1 MRSRSDPRKT
11 EHEEAQD
18 PAARHAESR
27 DHPARRHHA
36 QGRRRPSGAAR
47 GRSLPGADGP
57 LVRIALR
64 FTSWAERWFP
74 DAFVFVAIAVV
85 VVALGA
91 LANGAPVDAVTKA
104 FGDGF
109 WSLIPFTMQMAFVTI
124 GGYVVATSPPAQK
137 LIDRLAM
144 IPKTGRGAVGFIAA
158 VSMLSSL
165 LSWGLSLIFGGLL
178 ARAIAR
184 RAELRMDYRAAG
196 AAAYLGLGATW
207 ALGLSSSAAQLQA
220 NAASLPKTLLPI
232 TGVIPFTETIFL
244 WQSMVM
250 AAVLIVLSTVIAIW
264 SAPSGASAVTAR
276 DLDVDL
282 TLRQESLAPRQQ
294 PGEWLEHSP
303 VLTVL
308 LAVLALGW
316 LVQEFGRQ
324 SAIVAISSLNTYNF
338 LFLMLGL
345 LLHWQPKRFLNAVAK
360 SVPATTGVLI
370 QFPFYA
376 AISYILTVAKNADG
390 HSVSD
395 VIAHAFVAVNTHES
409 FPLAMGVY
417 SAVLGFFVPSG
428 GGKWLLEAPYVMQAA
443 NELQVHLGWAVQVY
457 NAAEALPNL
466 INPFWMLPL
475 LGILGIRAR
484 DIVGFT
490 FLQLVVHLP
499 VVLFLLWFLAKT
511 LTYVPPVIPG

>member
-1 MRSRSDPRKT
+1 MRKT
-11 EHEEAQD
+11 PGTKR
-18 PAARHAESR
+18 PAPETRAIRPAGLTARVE
-27 DHPARRHHA
+27 
-36 QGRRRPSGAAR
+36 
-47 GRSLPGADGP
+47 GADKVAREGAGRVGDAREEGA

-64 FTSWAERWFP
+64 FTTWAERWFP

-85 VVALGA
+85 VVAAAA
-91 LANGAPVDAVTKA
+91 LANGAPVAAVTKA

-109 WSLIPFTMQMAFVTI
+109 WSLIPFTMQMVFVTI
-124 GGYVVATSPPAQK
+124 GGYVVATSPPAQR
-137 LIDRLAM
+137 LINRLALT
-144 IPKTGRGAVGFIAA
+144 PATGRGAVGLIAA
-158 VSMLSSL
+158 VSMIASL

-184 RAELRMDYRAAG
+184 RPDLRMDYRAAG

-250 AAVLIVLSTVIAIW
+250 ALVLVVISTVIAIW
-264 SAPSGASAVTAR
+264 SAPSDARAVTAR

-282 TLRQESLAPRQQ
+282 TQRQEDLPPRRQ
-294 PGEWLEHSP
+294 PGEWLEHAP
-303 VLTVL
+303 LLTL
-308 LAVLALGW
+308 LLTALAAGW
-316 LVQEFGRQ
+316 LLQEFTRQ
-324 SAIVAISSLNTYNF
+324 SALVAISNLNTYNF
-338 LFLMLGL
+338 LFIMLGL
-345 LLHWQPKRFLNAVAK
+345 LLHWKPKRFLNAVAK
-360 SVPATTGVLI
+360 AVPATTGVLI

-376 AISYILTVAKNADG
+376 AISYILTAARNPAG

-395 VIAHAFVAVNTHES
+395 VIAHAFVTVNTHDS

-417 SAVLGFFVPSG
+417 SAVLGFFIPSG

-475 LGILGIRAR
+475 LGILGLRAR

-499 VVLFLLWFLAKT
+499 VVLFMLWFFAKT

>member
-1 MRSRSDPRKT
+1 MRTTPEADRPSPR
-11 EHEEAQD
+11 Q
-18 PAARHAESR
+18 AAA
-27 DHPARRHHA
+27 
-36 QGRRRPSGAAR
+36 SGAADSR
-47 GRSLPGADGP
+47 DDGA
-57 LVRIALR
+57 LVQIALR
-64 FTSWAERWFP
+64 FTTWAERWFP
-74 DAFVFVAIAVV
+74 DAFIFVAIAVV
-85 VVALGA
+85 VVALAA
-91 LANGAPVDAVTKA
+91 LANGASVAGVTKA

-124 GGYVVATSPPAQK
+124 GGYVVATSPPAQR

-144 IPKTGRGAVGFIAA
+144 VPRTGRGAVGFIAA
-158 VSMLSSL
+158 VSMISSL

-184 RAELRMDYRAAG
+184 RADLRMDYRAAG

-244 WQSMVM
+244 WQSMVV
-250 AAVLIVLSTVIAIW
+250 ALVLVVISTVIAVW
-264 SAPSGASAVTAR
+264 SAPSGGNAVTAQ

-282 TLRQESLAPRQQ
+282 ALREDKLPPRQQ

-303 VLTVL
+303 VLTIL
-308 LAVLALGW
+308 LVALAIGW
-316 LVQEFGRQ
+316 LVQEFTRQ
-324 SAIVAISSLNTYNF
+324 SAIVAISNLNTYNF

-345 LLHWQPKRFLNAVAK
+345 LLHWQPKRFLNAVAR

-376 AISYILTVAKNADG
+376 AISYVLTAARNVDG
-390 HSVSD
+390 TSVSD
-395 VIAHAFVAVNTHES
+395 VIAHAFVSVNTHDS

-443 NELQVHLGWAVQVY
+443 NELQVHLGWAVQIY

-499 VVLFLLWFLAKT
+499 VVLFLLWFFAKT
-511 LTYVPPVIPG
+511 LTYVPPMIPG